1 MSGKGREALT
11 MPLSELTVG
20 SSSRLFSLD
29 NLQRSLGIHFKDI
42 SLLQTALTHSSSI
55 NEQQTTA
62 CDNERLEFLGD
73 SVIGLAVADLLYR
86 RFSRQKEGELA
97 RMKSVLVSEPVLAT
111 IAEELGIP
119 DALLLG
125 RGEEANG
132 GRKKRAIIA
141 DAFEAVLGALYL
153 DQGFDNAKQLVERL
167 IAHRIS
173 DFVVGSGKDYKTI
186 IQEFT
191 QKRGLSLPIYTLE
204 RTEGPDHARRF
215 FVSCTI
221 QNERFGPW
229 EGKTRKEAEQN
240 AARGVFRIFHERD
253 SASARLLD
261 HIAGIHMDPM
271 PPEDLSVIH

>member
-11 MPLSELTVG
+11 MPLSELPVG
-20 SSSRLFSLD
+20 DSSRLFSL
-29 NLQRSLGIHFKDI
+29 NKLLQSLGIHFKDI
-42 SLLQTALTHSSSI
+42 SLLETALTHSSSI
-55 NEQQTTA
+55 NEQQKST

-86 RFSRQKEGELA
+86 RFSGQKEGELA

-111 IAEELGIP
+111 LAEGLGIP

-132 GRKKRAIIA
+132 GRNKRAIIA

-153 DQGFDNAKQLVERL
+153 DQGFDTAKQLVERL
-167 IAHRIS
+167 LAHRVG

-191 QKRGLSLPIYTLE
+191 QKRGFPLPAYTLE
-204 RTEGPDHARRF
+204 HTEGPDHARRF

-221 QNERFGPW
+221 LNERFGPW
-229 EGKTRKEAEQN
+229 EGRTRKEAEQN
-240 AARGVFRIFHERD
+240 AAREVFRIFHERD
-253 SASARLLD
+253 RASALLLD
-261 HIAGIHMDPM
+261 QIAGVHPDGM
-271 PPEDLSVIH
+271 PPENLSLIH